1 MKRLYKNLV
10 FMGLAIT
17 FLLLSSCSGS
27 DYLNAIPKKST
38 ALISVD
44 MKQMTADRSDE
55 DKAGML
61 KTLLHVD
68 DVDNCG
74 IDVSEKLYLFETA
87 DGNLG
92 LCAKVSSEDGVSDWL
107 ATLAKKHIATEVT
120 ERKGFHFSVL
130 KNSWLVGYSDEA
142 LLVMGPVVADAQ
154 AQLQQQMVKY
164 LKADEEDGITA
175 SPMFDRLS
183 GISSPMAMVAQ
194 AQALPEKFVAPFTL
208 GAPKDT
214 DPSQV
219 VIAAEMNVKEGIL
232 QIQGET
238 FSFNKSIDEALQK
251 ALQNYRPIKGNYVKS
266 MPADALAGIF
276 MNVKGEQFL
285 PMMQSNRSLQTLLMG
300 INQAVD
306 MDNIMR
312 SVDGDMAIMMPTLGD
327 ASMKMMMAA
336 KLAHSKW
343 LGDVDY
349 WKTSC
354 PPGAKIANWGK
365 NAYFYTDGKTSFYFG
380 VTDDKQFF
388 SGSDELSAQYAVKAS
403 NHPIDAKIQKLIVGQ
418 KLAMVINL
426 TKSSNGDGSGKD
438 DAISTVTGLLT
449 PIFGNLTSV
458 VYTLKVKG

>member
-1 MKRLYKNLV
+1 
-10 FMGLAIT
+10 
-17 FLLLSSCSGS
+17 
-27 DYLNAIPKKST
+27 
-38 ALISVD
+38 
-44 MKQMTADRSDE
+44 
-55 DKAGML
+55 
-61 KTLLHVD
+61 
-68 DVDNCG
+68 
-74 IDVSEKLYLFETA
+74 
-87 DGNLG
+87 
-92 LCAKVSSEDGVSDWL
+92 
-107 ATLAKKHIATEVT
+107 
-120 ERKGFHFSVL
+120 
-130 KNSWLVGYSDEA
+130 
-142 LLVMGPVVADAQ
+142 MGPVVADAQ

-164 LKADEEDGITA
+164 LKADEEHGITA

-388 SGSDELSAQYAVKAS
+388 SGSDELSAQYAVKSS

-426 TKSSNGDGSGKD
+426 AKSSNGDGSGKD

>member
-44 MKQMTADRSDE
+44 MKQMTADKSDE

-219 VIAAEMNVKEGIL
+219 VIA
-232 QIQGET
+232 
-238 FSFNKSIDEALQK
+238 LQK

-388 SGSDELSAQYAVKAS
+388 SGSDELSAQYAVKPS

>member
-1 MKRLYKNLV
+1 MC
-10 FMGLAIT
+10 LAVV
-17 FLLLSSCSGS
+17 LGLLSSCSGT

-44 MKQMTADRSDE
+44 MQQMASGKSDE

-61 KTLLHVD
+61 KSLLHVED
-68 DVDNCG
+68 ASKCG
-74 IDVSEKLYLFETA
+74 IDISEKIFLFESA

-92 LCAKVSSEDGVSDWL
+92 LCAKVSDEGDVEDWL
-107 ATLAKKHIATEVT
+107 ASLAKQHIATEVK

-130 KNSWLVGYSDEA
+130 KNSWLVGFSDQA

-164 LKADEEDGITA
+164 LKA
-175 SPMFDRLS
+175 
-183 GISSPMAMVAQ
+183 
-194 AQALPEKFVAPFTL
+194 PFTL
-208 GAPKDT
+208 GTPKDT

-219 VIAAEMNVKEGIL
+219 VIAAEMDVKDGIL
-232 QIQGET
+232 QVKGET
-238 FSFNKSIDEALQK
+238 FSFNKEIDEALKK
-251 ALQNYRPIKGNYVKS
+251 AAQTYRPIKGSYVKS

-300 INQAVD
+300 INQAID
-306 MDNIMR
+306 MDNIIR
-312 SVDGDMAIMMPTLGD
+312 SVDGDMAIVMPSLTD
-327 ASMKMMMAA
+327 NNMQMTMAA
-336 KLAHSKW
+336 KLSHAKW

-354 PPGAKIANWGK
+354 PAGAKIANWGK

-388 SGSDELSAQYAVKAS
+388 SGSDQLMAQYAVKPS

-426 TKSSNGDGSGKD
+426 AKSSGSDGSGKK

-449 PIFGNLTSV
+449 PVFGNLTSV
-458 VYTLKVKG
+458 VYTLKVKK

>member
-1 MKRLYKNLV
+1 MMKRLYKNLK
-10 FMGLAIT
+10 FWCLAAFII
-17 FLLLSSCSGS
+17 LLSSCSGT

-38 ALISVD
+38 AIISVD
-44 MKQMTADRSDE
+44 MQQMAGDNHLA

-68 DVDNCG
+68 DVQKCG
-74 IDVSEKLYLFETA
+74 IDVTEKMYLFESA

-92 LCAKVSSEDGVSDWL
+92 LCAKVGDEGDVEEWLSS
-107 ATLAKKHIATEVT
+107 LAKQRICTPVT

-130 KNSWLVGYSDEA
+130 KDSWVVGFSDKA

-154 AQLQQQMVKY
+154 AQLQQQMAKY

-175 SPMFDRLS
+175 SPMFERLDS
-183 GISSPMAMVAQ
+183 ISSPMAMVAQ
-194 AQALPEKFVAPFTL
+194 VQALPEKFVAPFVL

-219 VIAAEMNVKEGIL
+219 VIAAEMNVEDGIL
-232 QIQGET
+232 QIKGET
-238 FSFNKSIDEALQK
+238 FSFNKEINAALQK
-251 ALQNYRPIKGNYVKS
+251 AVKTYRPIKGQYVKS

-276 MNVKGEQFL
+276 MNVKGEEFL

-306 MDNIMR
+306 MDNIIR
-312 SVDGDMAIMMPTLGD
+312 SVDGDMAIVMPSLTD
-327 ASMKMMMAA
+327 ADMQMMMGA

-343 LGDVDY
+343 LGDVGY

-354 PPGAKIANWGK
+354 PAGAQIANWGK

-380 VTDDKQFF
+380 VSDDLQFY
-388 SGSDELSAQYAVKAS
+388 SGSDELLAQYAVKPS
-403 NHPIDAKIQKLIVGQ
+403 NHPISPNVQRLVVGQ
-418 KLAMVINL
+418 KLAMVVNL
-426 TKSSNGDGSGKD
+426 GKSDSGAQGGKGDALS
-438 DAISTVTGLLT
+438 AVTGLLS
-449 PIFGNLTSV
+449 PLFGNLSSV
-458 VYTLKVKG
+458 VYTLK

>member
-1 MKRLYKNLV
+1 MKSFIKNLMM
-10 FMGLAIT
+10 FCLAS
-17 FLLLSSCSGS
+17 LCVMLSACSGS

-44 MKQMTADRSDE
+44 MQQVASDAHAE

-61 KTLLHVD
+61 KSLLHVD
-68 DVDNCG
+68 DVDKCG
-74 IDVSEKLYLFETA
+74 IDVSAKMYLFETP

-92 LCAKVSSEDGVSDWL
+92 LCAKVSDEGDVEDWL
-107 ATLAKKHIATEVT
+107 ASLRKQHIATAVT

-130 KNSWLVGYSDEA
+130 NNSWLVGFSDEA
-142 LLVMGPVVADAQ
+142 LLVMGPVIADAQ
-154 AQLQQQMVKY
+154 AQLQQQMARY

-175 SPMFDRLS
+175 SPMFERLEN
-183 GISSPMAMVAQ
+183 ISSPMAMVAQ

-208 GAPKDT
+208 GTPKDT

-219 VIAAEMNVKEGIL
+219 VIAAEMNVADGIL
-232 QIQGET
+232 QIKGET
-238 FSFNKSIDEALQK
+238 FSFNKTIDEALKK
-251 ALQNYRPIKGNYVKS
+251 AVQTYRPIKGQYVKS

-306 MDNIMR
+306 MDNIIR
-312 SVDGDMAIMMPTLGD
+312 SVDGDMTIIMPSLTD
-327 ASMKMMMAA
+327 ANMQMMMGA

-349 WKTSC
+349 WKSSC
-354 PPGAKIANWGK
+354 PAGAKIANWGK
-365 NAYFYTDGKTSFYFG
+365 NSYYYTDGKTSFYFG
-380 VTDDKQFF
+380 VTDDLQFF
-388 SGSDELSAQYAVKAS
+388 SGSDELMAQYAVKPS
-403 NHPIDAKIQKLIVGQ
+403 NHPINAKIQKLIIGQ

-426 TKSSNGDGSGKD
+426 GNGAGSGNAGS
-438 DAISTVTGLLT
+438 DALSTVTGLIS
-449 PIFGNLTSV
+449 PIFGNVNSV
-458 VYTLKVKG
+458 VYTLK